1 MNRADEDILVSRAKL
16 GDGSAIA
23 SLIQHHQEALYSFM
37 LRLSGRPDVAEDIVQ
52 EAFVR
57 VLKNID
63 RFDSRFR
70 FSTWLFTIA
79 KRLHMNAMQKHKP
92 VYDTDH
98 VGAQTGGYDA
108 PGFKSANDEMMDNV
122 RLLLD
127 AALNGLSEQQ
137 REIVLLF
144 HQQNW
149 PIADIAIYMKMPEGT
164 VKSHLHRARQRMKR
178 FIESHETY
186 MDHASEVW
194 T

>member
-1 MNRADEDILVSRAKL
+1 MDRSEEDILIRKAKQ
-16 GDGSAIA
+16 GDGGAIA
-23 SLIQHHQEALYSFM
+23 SLIQRHQEALYSFM
-37 LRLSGRPDVAEDIVQ
+37 LRMSGRPEVAEDIVQ

-63 RFDSRFR
+63 RFDPRFR

-79 KRLHMNAMQKHKP
+79 KRLHMNAVQKHKP
-92 VYDTDH
+92 VYDTEH
-98 VGAQTGGYDA
+98 VGAQSGGYES
-108 PGFKSANDEMMDNV
+108 PGFRSANDEVMGNV
-122 RLLLD
+122 RSLLD
-127 AALNGLSEQQ
+127 AALNGLSEHQ

-144 HQQNW
+144 HQQSW
-149 PIADIAIYMKMPEGT
+149 PIADIAIYMSMPEGT

-186 MDHASEVW
+186 MEHASEVW

>member
-1 MNRADEDILVSRAKL
+1 MNRADEDILIRKAKD
-16 GDGSAIA
+16 GDGGAIA

-98 VGAQTGGYDA
+98 VGAQSGGYDA

-122 RLLLD
+122 RCLLD
-127 AALNGLSEQQ
+127 AALNGLSGQQ

-149 PIADIAIYMKMPEGT
+149 PIVDIAVYMNMPEGT
-164 VKSHLHRARQRMKR
+164 VKSHLHRARQRMRR

-186 MDHASEVW
+186 MEHASEVW